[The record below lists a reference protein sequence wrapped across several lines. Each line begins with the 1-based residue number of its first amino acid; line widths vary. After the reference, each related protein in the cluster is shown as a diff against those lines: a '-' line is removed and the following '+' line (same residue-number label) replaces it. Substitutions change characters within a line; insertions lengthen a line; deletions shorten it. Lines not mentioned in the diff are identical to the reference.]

1 MPVLSRSVLLRRG
14 RGHRRI
20 LIGIVL
26 VAVLLVCSSSTGALS
41 LESRWQQRGFALPT
55 WTRDGYADPKMDK
68 YIHEIVETGAD
79 WIQLTPTEY
88 QSSDTANEIK
98 STSQTA
104 TDAGVERAISLAH
117 QYGLK
122 VLLKP
127 LVDVPDSPGSQAK
140 IHPSDRSA
148 WFSSYTSFIS
158 HYADIASRYKVEE
171 FSVGTELA
179 GVSGDRGRW
188 LKVIQA
194 VRARYRGTLVYAANF
209 NEYSHISFWGALDLI
224 GIDAYWSL
232 SQHPT
237 TNAAK
242 LEQAWRPIRARL
254 AAFAADH
261 HRRILFTEAGYTSA
275 RGTTTLPYSWTI
287 SQTPD
292 QAEQAA
298 AYQALL
304 ATFSEQ
310 RWWAGVFWWVWDV
323 LPDDGS
329 GHALDFTP
337 RGKAAENVVRRWW
350 AY

>member
-1 MPVLSRSVLLRRG
+1 MSVLPRTR
-14 RGHRRI
+14 HRWV

-26 VAVLLVCSSSTGALS
+26 LAVLLVCCTASSRALS
-41 LESRWQQRGFALPT
+41 AESRWQQRGFALPT
-55 WTRDGYADPKMDK
+55 WTRDGYADPAMEQ
-68 YIHEIVETGAD
+68 YLREIVSTGAD
-79 WIQLTPTEY
+79 WIQFTPTEY
-88 QSSDTANEIK
+88 QRSDDANTIAP
-98 STSQTA
+98 TSQTA
-104 TDAGVERAISLAH
+104 TDDGVERAISLAH
-117 QYGLK
+117 KYSLK

-127 LVDVPDSPGSQAK
+127 LVDVSGSPGSQAE
-140 IHPSDRSA
+140 IDPSDRDA
-148 WFSSYTSFIS
+148 WFSSFTSFIS
-158 HYADIASRYKVEE
+158 NYADIAARFNVEE

-179 GVSGDRGRW
+179 GVSDDRARW

-194 VRARYRGTLVYAANF
+194 VRARYQGTLVYAANF
-209 NEYSHISFWGALDLI
+209 NEYSHVSFWDKLDLI

-237 TNAAK
+237 AKAAK
-242 LEQAWRPIRARL
+242 LERAWQPIRAQL
-254 AAFAADH
+254 AAFAAKN
-261 HRRILFTEAGYTSA
+261 HRRILFTEAGYTSE

-304 ATFSEQ
+304 ATFTKQ

-329 GHALDFTP
+329 DHTLDFTP

-350 AY
+350 AD